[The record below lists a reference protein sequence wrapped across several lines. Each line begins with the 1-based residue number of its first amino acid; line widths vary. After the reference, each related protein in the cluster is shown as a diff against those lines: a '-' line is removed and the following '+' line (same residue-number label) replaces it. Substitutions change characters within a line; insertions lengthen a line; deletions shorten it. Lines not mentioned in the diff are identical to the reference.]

1 MSLLEMYIIDVIPY
15 FVLGSLISFIISCFI
30 SIKRKT
36 SIKKRILITVFGGYM
51 LALLSQTAFP
61 NIEIELIS
69 ATGELRDAR
78 LSIEIHT
85 LHYGA
90 RSANIIPFR
99 SIIQYMYE
107 MISSKEGDVRAA
119 GMLNVLGNI
128 AIFIPI
134 GFFLPLVDEKYKK
147 IWIYI
152 LIAAIASLLIEIC
165 HLFIGRSFVLDDVIL
180 NTFGAYLGCLIIYGI
195 GKLPFGVCLTANHKK
210 RM

>member
-51 LALLSQTAFP
+51 LALLSQTVFP

-78 LSIEIHT
+78 LSIEIYT
-85 LHYGA
+85 PHYGA

-107 MISSKEGDVRAA
+107 MISSREGDVRAA

-128 AIFIPI
+128 AIFI
-134 GFFLPLVDEKYKK
+134 
-147 IWIYI
+147 
-152 LIAAIASLLIEIC
+152 AAIASLLIEIC
-165 HLFIGRSFVLDDVIL
+165 QLFIGRSFDIDDVIL

>member
-1 MSLLEMYIIDVIPY
+1 
-15 FVLGSLISFIISCFI
+15 
-30 SIKRKT
+30 
-36 SIKKRILITVFGGYM
+36 
-51 LALLSQTAFP
+51 
-61 NIEIELIS
+61 
-69 ATGELRDAR
+69 
-78 LSIEIHT
+78 
-85 LHYGA
+85 
-90 RSANIIPFR
+90 
-99 SIIQYMYE
+99 
-107 MISSKEGDVRAA
+107 MISSREGDVRAA

-165 HLFIGRSFVLDDVIL
+165 QLFIGRSFDIDDVIL